1 MKLTK
6 NKLIYLV
13 KDELEKLGFTYITDS
28 LTGAQGLFAKNVKG
42 KYYITLGLEI
52 SRHYDSRF
60 SASYYLSKTTRW
72 SSVWGDIPRDS
83 FERVGVLLQRNER
96 NKFLSDE
103 FNREGVVDAWWDIEE
118 PTSIPNFIET
128 IKISEVRFQDNKELI
143 NSIDESFEIAELL
156 ELAQKTKDA
165 VKNKKICC
173 TLEFQPNKIIDEIP
187 FIWFEA
193 AESVLRNNKGILNKN
208 TVKLLAADA
217 WRQVKLEEKI

>member
-13 KDELEKLGFTYITDS
+13 KDELEKLGFIYITDS

-52 SRHYDSRF
+52 SRYYDSMF

-143 NSIDESFEIAELL
+143 NSIDESSEIAELL

-173 TLEFQPNKIIDEIP
+173 ILEFQPNKIIDEIP

-193 AESVLRNNKGILNKN
+193 AESVIRDNNGILNKN

>member
-13 KDELEKLGFTYITDS
+13 KDELEKLGYTYITDS

-42 KYYITLGLEI
+42 IYYITLGLEI
-52 SRHYDSRF
+52 SKYYDSMF

-83 FERVGVLLQRNER
+83 FERVGVLLHRNER

-103 FNREGVVDAWWDIEE
+103 YNREGVVDAWWNIEE
-118 PTSIPNFIET
+118 PRSIPNFIET
-128 IKISEVRFQDNKELI
+128 IKISGVRFQDNIMLI
-143 NSIDESFEIAELL
+143 KSIDESSEIAELF

-165 VKNKKICC
+165 VKNKQICC
-173 TLEFQPNKIIDEIP
+173 TLEYQPNKIIDEIP
-187 FIWFEA
+187 VIWFEA

-217 WRQVKLEEKI
+217 WRQVILQEII

>member
-13 KDELEKLGFTYITDS
+13 KDELEKLGYTYITDS
-28 LTGAQGLFAKNVKG
+28 LTGAQGLFAKNVRG
-42 KYYITLGLEI
+42 IYYITLGLEI
-52 SRHYDSRF
+52 SKYYDSMF
-60 SASYYLSKTTRW
+60 SASYYFSKTTRW

-83 FERVGVLLQRNER
+83 FERVGVLLHRNER
-96 NKFLSDE
+96 NKLLSDE
-103 FNREGVVDAWWDIEE
+103 YNKEGVIDAWWNIKE

-128 IKISEVRFQDNKELI
+128 IKISEVRFQGNKMLI
-143 NSIDESFEIAELL
+143 KSIDESTEIAELF

-165 VKNKKICC
+165 VKNKQICSK
-173 TLEFQPNKIIDEIP
+173 LEYQPNKIIDEIP

-193 AESVLRNNKGILNKN
+193 AETVLRNNRGILNKN

-217 WRQVKLEEKI
+217 WRQVTLQK

>member
-52 SRHYDSRF
+52 SRYYDSMF

-143 NSIDESFEIAELL
+143 NSIDESSEIAELL

-173 TLEFQPNKIIDEIP
+173 TLEFQPSKIIDEIP